1 MNFKSNETIWSQIIE
16 YVKKKIFSGA
26 FAIRDFAGTC
36 RVNPNTV
43 VRVYAQLEEE
53 GLIYTDGTNGKF
65 VTADA
70 AFIARRREEYLRAK
84 AGAFAEEMR
93 GALVPSSV
101 CRMRMPWKLPSDISI
116 KSSAV
121 TLPSFSPA

>member
-26 FAIRDFAGTC
+26 FACWQRLPAIRDFAVTC

-93 GALVPSSV
+93 GAGVGKQELE
-101 CRMRMPWKLPSDISI
+101 RLIREALPEE
-116 KSSAV
+116 K
-121 TLPSFSPA
+121 

>member
-26 FAIRDFAGTC
+26 FACGQRLPAIRDFAVTC

-53 GLIYTDGTNGKF
+53 GLIYT
-65 VTADA
+65 
-70 AFIARRREEYLRAK
+70 
-84 AGAFAEEMR
+84 GACAEEMR
-93 GALVPSSV
+93 GAGVGKQELE
-101 CRMRMPWKLPSDISI
+101 RLIREALPEE
-116 KSSAV
+116 K
-121 TLPSFSPA
+121 

>member
-1 MNFKSNETIWSQIIE
+1 MRAGSACPPS
-16 YVKKKIFSGA
+16 
-26 FAIRDFAGTC
+26 AILPCARHWGVARDTLRDALGI
-36 RVNPNTV
+36 
-43 VRVYAQLEEE
+43 LEEE

-93 GALVPSSV
+93 GAGVGKQELE
-101 CRMRMPWKLPSDISI
+101 RLIREALPEE
-116 KSSAV
+116 K
-121 TLPSFSPA
+121 